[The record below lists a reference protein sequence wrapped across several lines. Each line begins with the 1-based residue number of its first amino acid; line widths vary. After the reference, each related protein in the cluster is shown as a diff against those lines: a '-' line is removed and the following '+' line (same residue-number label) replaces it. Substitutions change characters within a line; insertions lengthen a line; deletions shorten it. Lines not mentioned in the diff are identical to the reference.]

1 MSDPIRSSRTGHLRA
16 LPLLPL
22 LWGAGGARAQSPAT
36 LSAEAGELFDQGF
49 FLTLGF
55 SFMVGLALGFA
66 LKFAFK
72 VALVVGGLLLV
83 ALVGLQSIGVVEINW
98 AGLEGHYDT
107 WSAWTSAHAQAL
119 FDLVAANLS
128 GTAAFLAGLA
138 AGLKL

>member
-1 MSDPIRSSRTGHLRA
+1 M
-16 LPLLPL
+16 
-22 LWGAGGARAQSPAT
+22 
-36 LSAEAGELFDQGF
+36 
-49 FLTLGF
+49 GF

-72 VALVVGGLLLV
+72 VALVVGGVILI

-107 WSAWTSAHAQAL
+107 WSAWTRAHTQAL
-119 FDLVAANLS
+119 FDLLAANLS

>member
-1 MSDPIRSSRTGHLRA
+1 M
-16 LPLLPL
+16 
-22 LWGAGGARAQSPAT
+22 LWGAGGVRAQSPAT

-72 VALVVGGLLLV
+72 VALVVGGLILI

-107 WSAWTSAHAQAL
+107 WSAWARAHTQAL
-119 FDLVAANLS
+119 FDLLAANLS